1 MTIQEIYQRITSLDR
16 KGMTT
21 LVGIDGCGGSGKT
34 TLATELGVLDKGISV
49 VHMDDFDL
57 PTNGKL
63 IGSPFE
69 KPVGADVD
77 WQRLERQVLI
87 PLSRNNAARY
97 NRAGHPGL
105 DKVSPGGIVLIEGVF
120 SIRNEISSYY
130 HLTIWIECAKEI
142 RLRRGLARDGEQARD
157 RWEKDWI
164 PMEERYMSVQEP
176 QRKATVVIDGS
187 GDFTKA

>member
-21 LVGIDGCGGSGKT
+21 LVGIDGCGGAGKT
-34 TLATELGVLDKGISV
+34 TFATKLSLFDKGISV
-49 VHMDDFDL
+49 IHMDDFDL

-87 PLSRNNAARY
+87 PLTQNNAARY
-97 NRAGHPGL
+97 KRALYSGL
-105 DKVSPGGIVLIEGVF
+105 RKVSPGGIVLVEGVF
-120 SIRNEISSYY
+120 SIRNELSPYY

-142 RLRRGLARDGEQARD
+142 RLMRGLARDGEQARD

-164 PMEERYMSVQEP
+164 PMEERYMSIQEP
-176 QRKATVVIDGS
+176 QKRATLVIDGS
-187 GDFTKA
+187 GDLTKA